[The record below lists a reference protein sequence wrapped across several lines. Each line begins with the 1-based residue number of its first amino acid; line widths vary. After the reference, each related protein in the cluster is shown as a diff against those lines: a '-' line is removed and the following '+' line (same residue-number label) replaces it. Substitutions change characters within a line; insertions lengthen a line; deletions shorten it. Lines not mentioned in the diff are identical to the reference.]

1 MSKRTAG
8 LQRKRSAVKR
18 PGRRRF
24 IRNVSALGLGAAA
37 AAAHVPAWSQGAR
50 AVARGSTFTVSAW
63 GGVTQDAVKT
73 YVQPEFEK
81 MAGVRFAYDIGA
93 QGARYNKLLA
103 QRSNPPADVFFC
115 NDDAVVAGH
124 RAGIFLPSTQK
135 NIPRAA
141 DLFDWAV
148 PAKSIVAPGVVP
160 GIAYAVISYVIGY
173 NPQLVK
179 QPPASWGDLWR
190 PEFRGKLALA
200 APGHTHMPLLLI
212 MTAEMNGGGVQNM
225 DPAFRKMAELR
236 PAKLTFFFTDWAAMA
251 RTGDI
256 IVGTEFDYYLQGM
269 KAQGFPIEWVVPKEK
284 GFGTPLCVTIVKG
297 TKIPIDVSE
306 AFLNLMID
314 PKVQEALAV
323 KTFQGITNRTVKL
336 SADEASKCTC
346 GARLEQARFFDP
358 VITVDNRALWTE
370 RLNTEVVP
378 SWGKR

>member
-1 MSKRTAG
+1 MSKKTG

-24 IRNVSALGLGAAA
+24 IRDVGALGLGTAAA
-37 AAAHVPAWSQGAR
+37 AIPVPAWSQGAP
-50 AVARGSTFTVSAW
+50 AIARGSTFTVSTW

-81 MAGVRFAYDIGA
+81 MTGVRFAYDIGA
-93 QGARYNKLLA
+93 EGARYNKLLA
-103 QRSNPPADVFFC
+103 QKFDPQADVFLS
-115 NDDAVVAGH
+115 NDDVVVAGH
-124 RAGIFLPSTQK
+124 RAGILVASTQK

-148 PAKSIVAPGVVP
+148 PARDTVAPGVLL
-160 GIAYAVISYVIGY
+160 GIAYSVISYVIGY
-173 NPQLVK
+173 NPQQVK
-179 QPPASWGDLWR
+179 RPPTSWADLWR

-200 APGHTHMPLLLI
+200 APGHTRMPHLLI
-212 MTAEMNGGGVQNM
+212 TIAEMNGGGVQNM

-236 PAKLTFFFTDWAAMA
+236 PAKLVFFFTDWAALV
-251 RTGDI
+251 RTGDV
-256 IVGTEFDYYLQGM
+256 IVGTEFDYYLEGM

-284 GFGTPLCVTIVKG
+284 GFGTPVCATIVKG

-306 AFLNLMID
+306 AFLNLMIE
-314 PKVQEALAV
+314 PKVQEAFAV

-358 VITVDNRALWTE
+358 VIIADNRARWTE

-378 SWGKR
+378 IWGKR